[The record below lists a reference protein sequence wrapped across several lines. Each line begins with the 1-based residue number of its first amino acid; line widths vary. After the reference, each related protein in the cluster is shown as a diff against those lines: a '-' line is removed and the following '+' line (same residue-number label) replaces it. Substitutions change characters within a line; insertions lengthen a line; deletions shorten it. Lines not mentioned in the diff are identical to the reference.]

1 MGDSASEKMSASEIQ
16 SKLVAAIR
24 QIAELEDKIEACDK
38 KSKELAGEIERRSR
52 QIFYLER
59 NCEQRDKEISEMK
72 TKNFMLEAK
81 ANQED
86 YESKIEE
93 QECQGLCQ
101 QQRDYLHV
109 PGRAEQVSTGACGDQ
124 GRNYEA
130 AGPIPGTI
138 PRRFHLPYLRT

>member
-1 MGDSASEKMSASEIQ
+1 MGVSASEKMSASEIQ

-86 YESKIEE
+86 YEAKMRSRSASWR
-93 QECQGLCQ
+93 G
-101 QQRDYLHV
+101 Y
-109 PGRAEQVSTGACGDQ
+109 RAA
-124 GRNYEA
+124 
-130 AGPIPGTI
+130 
-138 PRRFHLPYLRT
+138 